1 MGRIHGQSKRN
12 DQVIYE
18 SMILTGIWQLGK
30 AWKSERLVVMNV
42 DCIIHS
48 IGSFIFKVAQGSK
61 WVNSHTTLPGT
72 ILLLATKVPNHR
84 KLLRPG
90 KTSG

>member
-61 WVNSHTTLPGT
+61 CEQPYYFVWDY
-72 ILLLATKVPNHR
+72 LAFSNESTK
-84 KLLRPG
+84 
-90 KTSG
+90 S